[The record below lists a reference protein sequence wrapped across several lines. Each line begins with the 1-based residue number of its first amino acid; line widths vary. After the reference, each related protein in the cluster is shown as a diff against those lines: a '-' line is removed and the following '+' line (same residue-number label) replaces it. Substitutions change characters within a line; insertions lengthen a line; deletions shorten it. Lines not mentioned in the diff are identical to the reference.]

1 MLSDACG
8 FIPSRHPFGGAVMQK
23 GFFGSLFD
31 ISFRSLVTTK
41 IIKVVYVLY
50 MIVIG
55 LVALGFI
62 VSAFHASAAA
72 GLLVLLIGAPV
83 GFLIYVIFGRVWLE
97 VVIVLF
103 RIMENTQQLVDQG
116 AWRSGPT
123 GPTGPSNPPPPPSGA
138 SESPPPGT

>member
-1 MLSDACG
+1 
-8 FIPSRHPFGGAVMQK
+8 MQK
-23 GFFGSLFD
+23 GLFGSLFD

-50 MIVIG
+50 MIAIG
-55 LVALGFI
+55 LIALGFI
-62 VSAFHASAAA
+62 VSAFHASSAA

-83 GFLIYVIFGRVWLE
+83 GSLIYLIFGRVWLE

-116 AWRSGPT
+116 VRLSTATATPGPT
-123 GPTGPSNPPPPPSGA
+123 TPLPPPSGA
-138 SESPPPGT
+138 SESPPAA